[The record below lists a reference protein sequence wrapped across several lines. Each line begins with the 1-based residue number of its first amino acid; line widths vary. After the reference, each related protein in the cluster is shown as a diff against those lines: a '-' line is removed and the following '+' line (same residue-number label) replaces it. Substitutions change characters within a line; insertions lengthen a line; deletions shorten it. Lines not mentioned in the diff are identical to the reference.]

1 MKLQTQTSRYTESAG
16 VCLANYVSAFH
27 GVTFNPM
34 EPLFVAAAHCKEGAA
49 LWDVR
54 KPKR

>member
-1 MKLQTQTSRYTESAG
+1 

-27 GVTFNPM
+27 GVACNPM
-34 EPLFVAAAHCKEGAA
+34 EPLFVAAAHSKEGAA
-49 LWDVR
+49 LWDIR